1 MSLPLKDVRLKLDAE
16 MHAAMTILADVA
28 GVTDADW
35 YERELARVIR
45 EQIHAASIVA
55 TRLRDAGI
63 TGNRRGE
70 RGIGL
75 VRGAA

>member
-35 YERELARVIR
+35 CERELAAVLPSLR
-45 EQIHAASIVA
+45 EAK
-55 TRLRDAGI
+55 
-63 TGNRRGE
+63 
-70 RGIGL
+70 
-75 VRGAA
+75 